1 MVEFFKNLSNDY
13 LELLNDNEDFNVI
26 IKVNESTS
34 NKIFKVHSAILRK
47 RSLYFRNELTNTNS
61 DKNNIKT
68 INLNHVSIE
77 QFEIIIKYIYG
88 GIFSLDGLDVSFIFE
103 IMLVAYE
110 FFLEELGKFLE
121 TFLIEEKASW
131 LRLHFTHI
139 YKLSFKKIRPKGYK
153 IGVMIS

>member
-1 MVEFFKNLSNDY
+1 MVVFFKNLSNDY

-26 IKVNESTS
+26 IQVNESTN

-47 RSLYFRNELTNTNS
+47 RSLYFRNELTNINS

-88 GIFSLDGLDVSFIFE
+88 GVVSLDGIDVSFIFE

-110 FFLEELGKFLE
+110 FFLKNWENFL
-121 TFLIEEKASW
+121 
-131 LRLHFTHI
+131 
-139 YKLSFKKIRPKGYK
+139 KLF
-153 IGVMIS
+153 